1 MKKFDFCIVGP
12 GRLGTAV
19 AILLQR
25 KGWRLKGVCGKGV
38 SKARSVCQQ
47 IGEGQA
53 VSDPTEI
60 TTQSEVVLITTP
72 DDVISK
78 VCSGI
83 AHSGGFKPNCV
94 VAHFSGALTSSAIQT
109 AKESGA
115 LIGSIHPIQS
125 FATTEDALDLIPG
138 SYCCI
143 EGDKGAVEILASMA
157 QALKMHS
164 LKIDTSQKVLY
175 HAGAVFAS
183 NFLVALQDIAM
194 ELESACGLTYEE
206 ASKAFMPLIF
216 GTVKNIEK
224 LGTVKALTGP
234 FARGDVETI
243 RCHIKSIRQ
252 QCPSALPAYLEL
264 GKRSLQLSILQG
276 GINKKQADAIQRLL
290 ESS

>member
-1 MKKFDFCIVGP
+1 MKKLDFCIVGP

-19 AILLQR
+19 AILLQK
-25 KGWRLKGVCGKGV
+25 KGWGFKGVCGRNIH
-38 SKARSVCQQ
+38 KARRVCQQ
-47 IGEGQA
+47 IGVGKA
-53 VSDPTEI
+53 ASDPTEI

-78 VCSGI
+78 VCSDI
-83 AHSGGFKPNCV
+83 AHSRGFKADSV
-94 VAHFSGALTSSAIQT
+94 VAHFSGVLTSAALNT
-109 AKESGA
+109 AGESGA
-115 LIGSIHPIQS
+115 DIGSIHPIQS
-125 FATTEDALDLIPG
+125 FATTEDALRLIPG

-143 EGDKGAVEILASMA
+143 EGNRRAVEILRAMA
-157 QALKMHS
+157 QALNMHS
-164 LKIDTSQKVLY
+164 LEIDASEKGLY

-194 ELESACGLTYEE
+194 ELESTCGLTYEE
-206 ASKAFMPLIF
+206 ASKAFMPLVW

-243 RCHIKSIRQ
+243 RRHIKSIRRR
-252 QCPSALPAYLEL
+252 CPSALPAYLEL

-276 GINKKQADAIQRLL
+276 GINKKQAEAIQRLL